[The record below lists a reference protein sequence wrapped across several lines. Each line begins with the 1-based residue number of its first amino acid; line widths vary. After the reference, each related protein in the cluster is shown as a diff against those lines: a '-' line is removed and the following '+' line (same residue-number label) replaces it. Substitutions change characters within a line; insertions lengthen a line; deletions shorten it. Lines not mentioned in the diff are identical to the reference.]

1 MYHRYKHD
9 ISAETRLYDNSLGS
23 RLLFES
29 RAGGLRTQV
38 YRRRFDQTVE
48 SVACRVCGQADETTE
63 HLVLSCTGLQ
73 PVQPAECGQATR
85 ELALAEALGF
95 GSASSSVADSAGGTN
110 GNNNADATP
119 ITNGGWR
126 ERVEATKR
134 RLENWWMLVHQ
145 RG

>member
-1 MYHRYKHD
+1 MALH
-9 ISAETRLYDNSLGS
+9 L
-23 RLLFES
+23 S

-38 YRRRFDQTVE
+38 YRRRFDKTVE
-48 SVACRVCGQADETTE
+48 SAACRVCGQADETIE

-85 ELALAEALGF
+85 ELALAEAPAF
-95 GSASSSVADSAGGTN
+95 GSASSSVADSASGTN

>member
-1 MYHRYKHD
+1 MY
-9 ISAETRLYDNSLGS
+9 L
-23 RLLFES
+23 
-29 RAGGLRTQV
+29 
-38 YRRRFDQTVE
+38 RRFDQTVE
-48 SVACRVCGQADETTE
+48 SAACRGCGKADETIE
-63 HLVLSCTGLQ
+63 HFVLSCTGLQ

-85 ELALAEALGF
+85 EFALAEAL

-134 RLENWWMLVHQ
+134 RLENWWTLVHQ